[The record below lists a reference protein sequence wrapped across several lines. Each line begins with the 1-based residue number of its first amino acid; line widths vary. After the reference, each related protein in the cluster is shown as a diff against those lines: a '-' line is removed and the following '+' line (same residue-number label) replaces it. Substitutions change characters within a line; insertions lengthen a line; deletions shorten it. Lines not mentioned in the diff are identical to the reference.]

1 MKDEDSVAI
10 SSNAEMD
17 MEFKYSDSQHTA
29 SKNVAASMS
38 VSGHYGAFSGAASME
53 VSHTSDKSIKTVR
66 MDALIKAIKYEVAS
80 KNALRTFPQMF
91 LTDNFKK
98 AVKALSVEQIEKRI
112 GVFYATRMDLGGEI
126 RKSYTMQAMK
136 GDTQSSVQAELEAEY
151 NSGMMG
157 VSAKASVGV
166 STRVSNKESQMK
178 VEWSAKGGDTTVW
191 LEKSFTSK
199 GETSVASIQ
208 AKWAKTINDDNLY
221 PFNYELGP
229 MWELVKAVDMKKGI
243 AFQKYLE
250 KKWGDLAKAFHPS
263 KFLPG
268 Q

>member
-1 MKDEDSVAI
+1 
-10 SSNAEMD
+10 
-17 MEFKYSDSQHTA
+17 MEFKYSDSEHTA

-126 RKSYTMQAMK
+126 RKSYTMQATED
-136 GDTQSSVQAELEAEY
+136 DTQSSVKSELQGEY
-151 NSGMMG
+151 GNSMMG
-157 VSAKASVGV
+157 ASAKASVGV
-166 STRVSNKESQMK
+166 SSRINNKRAQMK
-178 VEWSAKGGDTTVW
+178 IQWSAKGGDTMVW
-191 LEKSFTSK
+191 LGKTFTDM
-199 GETSVASIQ
+199 GDTSVASIQ
-208 AKWAKTINDDNLY
+208 QKWAKTINDDNLY

-229 MWELVKAVDMKKGI
+229 MWEMVKAVDMKKGI